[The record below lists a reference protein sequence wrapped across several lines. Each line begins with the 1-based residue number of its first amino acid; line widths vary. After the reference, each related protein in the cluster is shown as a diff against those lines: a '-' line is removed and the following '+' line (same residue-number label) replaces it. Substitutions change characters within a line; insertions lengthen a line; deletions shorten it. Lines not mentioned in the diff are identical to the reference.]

1 MTRAPSLLLALLLA
15 VTGLGIVGVVSA
27 APSQAAGTMTGRL
40 VDPTT
45 GKGAAGVRVRLLGV
59 VRDGAGSVK
68 AAATT
73 GPDGRFSITAPD
85 DSSYLQVLESP
96 RYQGGWVDAEA
107 PFHVVRPERLA
118 GVFHPRAL
126 GTIGIDPAY
135 VSGKVVDSVTG
146 KPVKG
151 VKVRAGVYGGPVQG
165 RDVTDA
171 RGRFEVRGVTC
182 KGADCFL
189 RLRGARVGY
198 LDGARDCS
206 GEVVPPGEE
215 ECGISSG
222 AIGKV
227 RIDPVG
233 PEPAMRRAGLLT
245 GRIVAVGTGAG
256 VGGMTMRLRLLGSE
270 GGPGAVVDTAT
281 TAADGTFALDAGPDP
296 EDEYYV
302 QGAPGAYQ
310 GGYVGG
316 SPTFLQPDAADAATW
331 SADAALGKIRANPAF
346 IKGVLVDAATRRP
359 VRGVR
364 VYAGTQHQAPVD
376 SVITD
381 AKGRF
386 RLQGIT
392 CEDECYLR
400 FRGRPRYENG
410 YRGCAGGVVAT
421 WGAAC
426 ASPLGAIGKVR
437 IDQL

>member
-40 VDPTT
+40 VDPTS

-73 GPDGRFSITAPD
+73 GPDGRFSIAAPD
-85 DSSYLQVLESP
+85 DSYYVQVLKSP
-96 RYQGGWVDAEA
+96 RYQGGWVDQAA
-107 PFHVVRPERLA
+107 PFYVVRPEHLA
-118 GVFHPRAL
+118 GVLHPQAL
-126 GTIGIDPAY
+126 GSIGIDPAFI
-135 VSGKVVDSVTG
+135 SGKVVDSVTR

-151 VKVRAGVYGGPVQG
+151 VKVRAGTYGGPPDG
-165 RDVTDA
+165 TAVTNA
-171 RGRFEVRGVTC
+171 RGRFEVRGLTC
-182 KGADCFL
+182 KGGDCYL
-189 RLRGARVGY
+189 RFRGARVGY
-198 LDGARDCS
+198 VNGTRGCS
-206 GEVVPPGEE
+206 GEVVPMSE
-215 ECGISSG
+215 ECATPVG

-227 RIDPVG
+227 RIEPAG
-233 PEPAMRRAGLLT
+233 PQPAMRGAGLVT
-245 GRIVAVGTGAG
+245 GRIVAVGSGAG
-256 VGGMTMRLRLLGSE
+256 VDGMTMRLRRLGAE

-281 TAADGTFALDAGPDP
+281 TAANGTFALDAGPDP
-296 EDEYYV
+296 QDEYYV

-316 SPTFLQPDAADAATW
+316 SPKFLQPDVAYAATW
-331 SADAALGKIRANPAF
+331 SADAALGKILANPAF

-376 SVITD
+376 SVVTD

-392 CEDECYLR
+392 CEDDCYLR

-421 WGAAC
+421 WGDAC

-437 IDQL
+437 IDRL